1 MASFQKRR
9 PVMIP
14 ELELEN
20 LTPSSTE
27 FRSEAVW
34 LSGTAVLPNKL
45 ERAVTVTLIPGRGVS
60 VLRLSSVARDM
71 IVCVPAVAFQL
82 YAQFVVPDALNQVVP
97 PSTIPPPR
105 RPAPRHHL

>member
-14 ELELEN
+14 ELEGEN

-27 FRSEAVW
+27 FKSEAVW

-45 ERAVTVTLIPGRGVS
+45 DRAVTLTLTPPDGVS

-71 IVCVPAVAFQL
+71 IECGPAEAFHVRVQL
-82 YAQFVVPDALNQVVP
+82 VVPDALIHVAP
-97 PSTIPPPR
+97 PSTDTST
-105 RPAPRHHL
+105 PATR